1 VIFQLCNSVSQG
13 RQKTYL
19 FECLEL
25 DELASLI
32 ECYSPSHVTWT
43 PTLTTNGSTARRPP
57 WRNSQVL
64 SPVSHRQI
72 YQCLVCSAKQQP
84 KKLGAQLQSIATL

>member
-1 VIFQLCNSVSQG
+1 MKERYGECHVVFQLCNSVSQG

-25 DELASLI
+25 DELAALI
-32 ECYSPSHVTWT
+32 ECYSPSHATW
-43 PTLTTNGSTARRPP
+43 LTNGSATSRPP

-64 SPVSHRQI
+64 F
-72 YQCLVCSAKQQP
+72 L
-84 KKLGAQLQSIATL
+84 